1 MEFWLTNCTATIH
14 DWFHTDRLAVPMKL
28 SRTLT
33 MSVLVVAAVGAG
45 AGTAVAAPPNAG
57 FDPSQPLLTPTAESN
72 SQAALMLFPGNDPK
86 QAAFDTMANEV
97 NIGWNNGGLQ
107 STLIG
112 ANLASESAACRSSRT
127 SSPAASSVE
136 SSARLPESAQ
146 ESPTETRTLRRP
158 SRSSSRLLE

>member
-1 MEFWLTNCTATIH
+1 
-14 DWFHTDRLAVPMKL
+14 
-28 SRTLT
+28 

-97 NIGWNNGGLQ
+97 NIG
-107 STLIG
+107 
-112 ANLASESAACRSSRT
+112 
-127 SSPAASSVE
+127 
-136 SSARLPESAQ
+136 
-146 ESPTETRTLRRP
+146 
-158 SRSSSRLLE
+158 